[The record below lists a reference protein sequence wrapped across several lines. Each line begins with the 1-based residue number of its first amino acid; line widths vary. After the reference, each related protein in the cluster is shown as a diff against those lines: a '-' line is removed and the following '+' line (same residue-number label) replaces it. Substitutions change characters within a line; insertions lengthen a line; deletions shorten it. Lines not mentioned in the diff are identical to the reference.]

1 MLLSLIVRVR
11 AQGHVHAVHTTII
24 LHLLISG
31 LRVMALIAASVDAT
45 EWSARRVVLTTVAAI
60 ELALAPLL
68 WPELKSKHHKNTTAK
83 VHPTTGAADTSV
95 GVDGSDELE

>member
-1 MLLSLIVRVR
+1 
-11 AQGHVHAVHTTII
+11 
-24 LHLLISG
+24 
-31 LRVMALIAASVDAT
+31 MALIAASVDAT
-45 EWSARRVVLTTVAAI
+45 DWSARRVVLTSVAAI

-68 WPELKSKHHKNTTAK
+68 WPELKSKHHKNTKLTAK